1 MTSIKIMLYI
11 HPLKC
16 SSVPVV
22 FLNTLHL
29 NTFKYIKDKIK
40 RTKPPAKDKFLQYK
54 APEEAET
61 VSLPGSSNRD
71 AQKATSHKDSNRN
84 YKCPRARLGQKPG
97 SLKQMPAVEGLLA
110 YKRSRGKLLSNH
122 CMEI

>member
-1 MTSIKIMLYI
+1 ML
-11 HPLKC
+11 LC
-16 SSVPVV
+16 SSCV
-22 FLNTLHL
+22 
-29 NTFKYIKDKIK
+29 FKYITIKQKIK
-40 RTKPPAKDKFLQYK
+40 KTKPPAKDKFLT
-54 APEEAET
+54 EEAET

-97 SLKQMPAVEGLLA
+97 SLKQMPAVEGLPA
-110 YKRSRGKLLSNH
+110 YKRSRGKLLTNH

>member
-1 MTSIKIMLYI
+1 ML
-11 HPLKC
+11 LC
-16 SSVPVV
+16 SSCV
-22 FLNTLHL
+22 
-29 NTFKYIKDKIK
+29 FKYITIKQKIK
-40 RTKPPAKDKFLQYK
+40 KTKPPAKGKFLQYK
-54 APEEAET
+54 TPEEAET
-61 VSLPGSSNRD
+61 ESLPGSSNRD